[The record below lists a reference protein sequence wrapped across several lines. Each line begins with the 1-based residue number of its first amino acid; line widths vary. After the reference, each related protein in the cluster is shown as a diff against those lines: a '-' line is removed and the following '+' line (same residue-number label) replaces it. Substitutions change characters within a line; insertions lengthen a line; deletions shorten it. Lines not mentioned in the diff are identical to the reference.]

1 MCSCS
6 INSTYSL
13 LDFFPHLQHSQKGTG
28 QHCLGFSAYKKG
40 SSEPSNGEM
49 TNVLCRQIFGSPLKY
64 SCKDRM
70 IILEYS
76 QEYGVSTHC
85 LVTHRLPTVSAES
98 PHCRKMSNVCK
109 KEYLSVI
116 SRSICLSNIYSSI

>member
-6 INSTYSL
+6 SNSAYSL
-13 LDFFPHLQHSQKGTG
+13 LDLFPHLQHSRKGTG
-28 QHCLGFSAYKKG
+28 QHCLEFSAYKKG

-70 IILEYS
+70 IILEYF

-85 LVTHRLPTVSAES
+85 LVTR
-98 PHCRKMSNVCK
+98 
-109 KEYLSVI
+109 
-116 SRSICLSNIYSSI
+116 